1 VFSIIFI
8 GIWGWAMLVGKT
20 TDAANRVLAAQN
32 RNNNENEELP

>member
-1 VFSIIFI
+1 
-8 GIWGWAMLVGKT
+8 MLVGKT